1 MTNTPSLQ
9 QAAQTLL
16 NQFGARLETGR
27 EEGRKRM
34 AEALSIRLGLAEHD
48 ARRLVDDLIGAHTV
62 RWIQQ
67 PEPGRTNLDTPPG
80 VAGATAQ
87 QTEYVFGAVFTE
99 GGYWQLSDEGAPT

>member
-16 NQFGARLETGR
+16 TQFGARLETGR
-27 EEGRKRM
+27 DEGRKRM
-34 AEALSIRLGLAEHD
+34 AEALSIRLGLSEHD
-48 ARRLVDDLIGAHTV
+48 ARTLVDDLIRAHTV
-62 RWIQQ
+62 RWIDR
-67 PEPGRTNLDTPPG
+67 PAANRTNRDTPPV

-87 QTEYVFGAVFTE
+87 QTEYVFGAAFTE